1 MKTYKLIIRVND
13 QDEIEDIKES
23 LEFDE
28 RCLEVDDMELT
39 DFMDAEGVAL
49 LSDVSVIGIA

>member
-39 DFMDAEGVAL
+39 DYMDNDGVSL
-49 LSDVSVIGIA
+49 LKDANVIGIA